1 VIGPKRKQAGLKKS
15 VNHANGFI
23 VRGLLYRGRGER
35 YTPSITD
42 NGPEILRS
50 GAAMNERSR
59 MEFSGRAHVTV
70 LTAFAL
76 LISLA
81 VLFASGCKS
90 AEERKK
96 EISQAIVAN
105 DVNQLKA
112 LLPKEGKHD
121 FDAETYKAFLV
132 QAGDEYFARPWKIAP
147 RLRWPVI
154 ITLAQRYRHVEG
166 KPLVATGKLRVGL
179 VAVGP
184 GEYNAQTS
192 LTAADGT
199 QYQVRISTEETQYV
213 GTSLGGEWP
222 DQQFLADFDATYR
235 ISGYVVGKFLESD
248 KVELIQGGGAG
259 HGMALPVDPF
269 LLSTEEITESDLPK
283 DGSK

>member
-1 VIGPKRKQAGLKKS
+1 
-15 VNHANGFI
+15 
-23 VRGLLYRGRGER
+23 
-35 YTPSITD
+35 
-42 NGPEILRS
+42 
-50 GAAMNERSR
+50 
-59 MEFSGRAHVTV
+59 
-70 LTAFAL
+70 
-76 LISLA
+76 
-81 VLFASGCKS
+81 
-90 AEERKK
+90 
-96 EISQAIVAN
+96 
-105 DVNQLKA
+105 
-112 LLPKEGKHD
+112 
-121 FDAETYKAFLV
+121 
-132 QAGDEYFARPWKIAP
+132 
-147 RLRWPVI
+147 
-154 ITLAQRYRHVEG
+154 
-166 KPLVATGKLRVGL
+166 VGL